1 MHFLEPE
8 GVSQEAIAVLTS
20 KRTVAVALF
29 GVLYRLFC
37 LCCHGGFPICV
48 GGGAV

>member
-1 MHFLEPE
+1 MVLEPE
-8 GVSQEAIAVLTS
+8 GVSQEAFVVLTS

-29 GVLYRLFC
+29 GVLYWLFC
-37 LCCHGGFPICV
+37 LCYPGGFPSCV